1 MKFKPERDFATVS
14 SQQTVSADL
23 GGGDVSLADATAGAC
38 DDALPESVDAV
49 VTALCADFWRRASS
63 IEEGRSRRSTDAEH
77 RYLNYKITAA
87 ATEAVGGYEAEF
99 FIREIGEKVG
109 YAKSEMTWISEAT
122 YKKRKRAVKVC
133 IAKKLHL
140 ID

>member
-1 MKFKPERDFATVS
+1 MNFKPERDFSVLATEDNI
-14 SQQTVSADL
+14 SADL
-23 GGGDVSLADATAGAC
+23 GGGGVSLADGTAAAC
-38 DDALPESVDAV
+38 DEVLPESVDAV

-63 IEEGRSRRSTDAEH
+63 IEQGRSRRSTDAEH